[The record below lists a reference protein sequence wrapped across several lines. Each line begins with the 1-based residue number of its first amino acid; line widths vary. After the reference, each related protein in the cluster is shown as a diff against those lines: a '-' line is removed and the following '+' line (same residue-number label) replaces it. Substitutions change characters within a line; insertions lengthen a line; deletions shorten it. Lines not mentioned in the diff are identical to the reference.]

1 MSLKRS
7 KKRKKFLP
15 DFYASGSWSV
25 ALFFYSMPVRVLIG
39 LGNPGRSYDETRH
52 NIGFAVLD
60 ALARESGVCWKEKPK
75 FSAQTTAIVLNGQEI
90 LLAKPQTFM
99 NESGRSVGAICR
111 FHRWNPSEV
120 CVAYDEYQLPV
131 GGLKLS
137 VGGSAGGH
145 KGVRSL
151 IAHGFGDVV
160 RYRIGIGPEV
170 KPSVPLADFVLSRF
184 SGEESQAIEEAM
196 PTLLD
201 GLKLLCR
208 LDVAMAMNTLN
219 QRSKPKIK
227 SNDSDSDA
235 QLPQHGDSQ
244 HPGLPRPGGDSREQ
258 SE

>member
-1 MSLKRS
+1 
-7 KKRKKFLP
+7 
-15 DFYASGSWSV
+15 
-25 ALFFYSMPVRVLIG
+25 MPVRVLIG
-39 LGNPGRSYDETRH
+39 LGNPGQSYDNTRH
-52 NIGFAVLD
+52 NIGFSVLN
-60 ALARESGVCWKEKPK
+60 ALARESGVSWKEKPK
-75 FSAQTTAIVLNGQEI
+75 FSAQTTAIVLSGREV

-111 FHRWNPSEV
+111 FHRWDPSEV
-120 CVAYDEYQLPV
+120 CVVYDEYQLPV

-145 KGVRSL
+145 NGVHSL
-151 IAHGFGDVV
+151 IAHGYGDVV

-170 KPSVPLADFVLSRF
+170 KPSVPLADFVLGRF
-184 SGEESQAIEEAM
+184 TSEESQSIEEAM
-196 PTLLD
+196 PALLA

-208 LDVAMAMNTLN
+208 LDVAIAMNTLN
-219 QRSKPKIK
+219 QRLKPKK
-227 SNDSDSDA
+227 PSNDSDSDA